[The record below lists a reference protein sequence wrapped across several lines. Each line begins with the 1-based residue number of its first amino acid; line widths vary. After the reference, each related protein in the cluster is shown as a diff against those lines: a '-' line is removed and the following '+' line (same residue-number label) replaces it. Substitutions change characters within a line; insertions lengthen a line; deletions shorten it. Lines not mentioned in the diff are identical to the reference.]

1 MNNLQSTSP
10 RWGNTIKLIVA
21 FSILAIFGF
30 LLVRFQTLLAPLLL
44 TFILVYLMYPP
55 ADWIARTLHINWRLS
70 VTIVFLILFLTIA
83 GLITWGGLAI
93 IDQGQSLLQFLEKIV
108 VNLPNTLNT
117 LVNTPISIGSFKFDF
132 YHLNLNPLGSQ
143 ITSSV
148 QPLFGQLGGL
158 LGTIA
163 TGAASFVGWMLFVMI
178 MAYFILAE
186 TAGKPDRILYLN
198 IPGYSE
204 DFRRLG
210 VLLGR
215 VWNAF
220 LRGQILI
227 IGFVILVYSI
237 LFGALNVRY
246 FFGLAIIAGLARF
259 LPYIGPFIAWSTY
272 ALVAYFQGNTVFGFT
287 SLGYA
292 VFVVATAWFTDLII
306 DNFVAT
312 RVMANVLKVH
322 PAAILIA
329 ALIGA
334 NLIGIT
340 GLILAAPVLATVE
353 LVFSYVSRKLFDLD
367 PWEGID
373 TAPTIQPFFGF
384 KKMIQEYLVKIK
396 SFISGRLNI
405 GRNPSTNN
413 RMVKK
418 DK

>member
-1 MNNLQSTSP
+1 LTSSNPSTSP
-10 RWGNTIKLIVA
+10 KWGNTTKLIVGL
-21 FSILAIFGF
+21 SILAIFGF
-30 LLVRFQTLLAPLLL
+30 LLIRFQTLLAPLLL

-55 ADWIARTLHINWRLS
+55 SNWISKALHLNWRFS
-70 VTIVFLILFLTIA
+70 VTIIFFLLFLMIA
-83 GLITWGGLAI
+83 GLITWGGLAL
-93 IDQGQSLLQFLEKIV
+93 IDQGQSLLKFLEGIV
-108 VNLPNTLNT
+108 TNLPATLDN
-117 LVNTPISIGSFKFDF
+117 LANAPITIGPFQFDV
-132 YHLNLNPLGSQ
+132 YHFNLSPIGSQ
-143 ITSSV
+143 ITTAI
-148 QPLFGQLGGL
+148 QPLFGELGGL

-163 TGAASFVGWMLFVMI
+163 TGAASFVGWVLFVMI

-186 TAGKPDRILYLN
+186 TAGKPERILYFD

-210 VLLGR
+210 VVLGR

-227 IGFVILVYSI
+227 IAFVIFVYSI
-237 LFGALNVRY
+237 LFGALGVRY
-246 FFGLAIIAGLARF
+246 FFGLAIMAGLARF
-259 LPYIGPFIAWSTY
+259 LPYIGPFIVWSTY
-272 ALVAYFQGNTVFGFT
+272 ALVAFFQGTTIFGFT
-287 SLGYA
+287 PLGYA
-292 VFVVATAWFTDLII
+292 VFIVATAWLTDVII

-312 RVMANVLKVH
+312 RVMANVLEVH

-373 TAPTIQPFFGF
+373 TAPTIKPFFGF
-384 KKMIQEYLVKIK
+384 QNIIHMFFGKTKTI
-396 SFISGRLNI
+396 ISGRLS
-405 GRNPSTNN
+405 GRKKSLLSKRNN
-413 RMVKK
+413 K
-418 DK
+418 